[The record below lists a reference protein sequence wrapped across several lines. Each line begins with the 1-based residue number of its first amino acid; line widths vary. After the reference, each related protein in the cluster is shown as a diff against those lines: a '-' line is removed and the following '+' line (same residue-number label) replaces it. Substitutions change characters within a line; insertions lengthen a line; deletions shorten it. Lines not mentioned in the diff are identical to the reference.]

1 MGRRTE
7 GQVVVWMDEWMVRW
21 ADGQM
26 DMWMCREVEWMDSW
40 MDRWVEGG
48 REQRREGN
56 ILQKRE
62 G

>member
-1 MGRRTE
+1 
-7 GQVVVWMDEWMVRW
+7 MDEWMVRW